1 LTVVVGIT
9 SEVSSKTKKG
19 FEVMRATVKISK
31 ISRDGRLKIKFIALV
46 NSDKLVSAFHS
57 GSISIKVSSL

>member
-1 LTVVVGIT
+1 
-9 SEVSSKTKKG
+9 
-19 FEVMRATVKISK
+19 MRATVKISK

-57 GSISIKVSSL
+57 ESISIKVSSL